1 LQISGDSF
9 LQIRGLSVT
18 YSPARGDDVR
28 ALDGIRLE
36 IRRSE
41 ILGILGESGCG
52 KSTLAHA
59 ILGLLPAHA
68 RIVAGEVLWH
78 GRDLLRFPESELRT
92 IRGREISWVS
102 QQPAL
107 SLNPVMCV
115 GSQVGEVLRAH
126 VPSTSRER
134 RERVCE
140 LLREVGFEQ
149 PTIIYD
155 AYPHQ
160 LSGGQRQR
168 VVIAQSVACR
178 PALLIADEPTS
189 KLDGLLR
196 SEIVGLLSKLRE
208 RYGTAIVVI
217 THDPTLCV
225 TFADRVA
232 LMYAGRVVEVGNSTD
247 VFARPLHPYAQALV
261 GLMRSS
267 TIAGARAKGHFPS
280 ISGESPDPTGVSI
293 GCRFEPRCA
302 ERMEVCALRCP
313 EDVAPEPTRLVN
325 CFKYGD

>member
-1 LQISGDSF
+1 M
-9 LQIRGLSVT
+9 
-18 YSPARGDDVR
+18 R
-28 ALDGIRLE
+28 ALNGIRLE

-115 GSQVGEVLRAH
+115 GNQVGEVLRAH
-126 VPSTSRER
+126 VPSTSTER

-149 PTIIYD
+149 PTTIYD

-208 RYGTAIVVI
+208 RHGTAIAVI
-217 THDPTLCV
+217 THDPTLCA
-225 TFADRVA
+225 TFADAREEPA
-232 LMYAGRVVEVGNSTD
+232 LDT
-247 VFARPLHPYAQALV
+247 RP
-261 GLMRSS
+261 MRADSNLKS
-267 TIAGARAKGHFPS
+267 EAA
-280 ISGESPDPTGVSI
+280 D
-293 GCRFEPRCA
+293 
-302 ERMEVCALRCP
+302 
-313 EDVAPEPTRLVN
+313 
-325 CFKYGD
+325 